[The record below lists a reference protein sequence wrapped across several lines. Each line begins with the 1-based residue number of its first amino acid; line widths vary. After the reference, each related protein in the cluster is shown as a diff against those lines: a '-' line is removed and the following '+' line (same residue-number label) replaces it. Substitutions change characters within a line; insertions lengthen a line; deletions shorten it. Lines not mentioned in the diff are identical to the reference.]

1 MNQCY
6 ITQTSNLNTCDKKT
20 RDRLDLYTPVS
31 LTNVNLK
38 GTVKKLN
45 IQEKVSNFVTV
56 LSYCHTLGL
65 TRVTPQP
72 PIFSTCGFL
81 GVK

>member
-38 GTVKKLN
+38 GTVKKL
-45 IQEKVSNFVTV
+45 KGT
-56 LSYCHTLGL
+56 
-65 TRVTPQP
+65 
-72 PIFSTCGFL
+72 FL
-81 GVK
+81 YRKIYRKKSAIL